1 MFERH
6 CDKSCGKICILSL
19 AMILCSACGQ
29 AKYEERLQATAEF
42 YEYMGA
48 VEANLSSPIWER
60 ADLGMK
66 MRLPIPFRVPMPGP
80 ELLTD
85 AEGNQYFGPDPRQP
99 DVLGGDLPGIVEAWQ
114 ATLPG
119 ESGEPVDSRIYVLT
133 NHSRFRLVDGA
144 IIEEPMEFLADL
156 EAQLSAVF
164 GVFVADEEANQV
176 ADNMRFALTVPAPR
190 SVSAKYITPKQYTA
204 IRFVSEEPVNG
215 QQIQAM
221 LYSQQAGDIQ
231 AAVLILGPRSFSSQF
246 RQRIDLALQTF
257 SVTPRLSS
265 EMNRTTGAPIT
276 GGTSGF

>member
-6 CDKSCGKICILSL
+6 SGKLRMLSISI
-19 AMILCSACGQ
+19 ILCSACGQ
-29 AKYEERLQATAEF
+29 ATYEERLQATAEF
-42 YEYMGA
+42 HEYMGT

-60 ADLGMK
+60 ADLGLK
-66 MRLPIPFRVPMPGP
+66 MRLPMPFRVPMPGP

-85 AEGNQYFGPDPRQP
+85 EDGNQFFGPDPRQP

-119 ESGEPVDSRIYVLT
+119 ESGESVDARIFVLT

-144 IIEEPMEFLADL
+144 IIEEPMEFLSDL
-156 EAQLSAVF
+156 ETQLSAVF
-164 GVFVADEEANQV
+164 GVFVPDGVATQV
-176 ADNMRFALTVPAPR
+176 ADNVRFALTVPAPR
-190 SVSAKYITPKQYTA
+190 SIHSKYITPKQYTA

-231 AAVLILGPRSFSSQF
+231 AAVLIVGPRSFSSQF

-265 EMNRTTGAPIT
+265 EMNRTTGAPTT